1 MKPFSALYC
10 TKTNSLLE
18 FKLDGTAVRSPR
30 ETSEV
35 EYWCHKGSWVYL
47 VFRETLYKEVPAD
60 QVPAIVSMALALAQ

>member
-18 FKLDGTAVRSPR
+18 LKLDGSSVQTPR

-47 VFRETLYKEVPAD
+47 VYGETLYKEVPAE
-60 QVPAIVSMALALAQ
+60 QVPAIVSMALVLAQ